1 MTSAV
6 QHYRLSMLGQDLKET
21 LEELINAELFDAELV
36 DSVWEHFDRNISE
49 ALANEVK
56 AKAVIRGGIKH
67 YRNHDDIWTIFL
79 KRIELRSEGKSIES
93 DSNTE
98 MIAVSTTNKSSKDT
112 KDTKR

>member
-21 LEELINAELFDAELV
+21 LDELIDNELFDGELADV
-36 DSVWEHFDRNISE
+36 VWEHFDRNIAE
-49 ALANEVK
+49 TLANEVK
-56 AKAVIRGGIKH
+56 AKATIRGGIKH

-79 KRIELRSEGKSIES
+79 KRIELRLEGKSIES

-98 MIAVSTTNKSSKDT
+98 MIAVSTANKTTKDG